1 MALPDRPFTDADADW
16 LRDSF
21 RAAYARFFGR
31 AIDGLDGL
39 EIEIV
44 TFSVKAQDTRP
55 APDPHQITLGQTGK
69 YNGISREVFDPAQG
83 RMVASSIIERA
94 DLPPGAR
101 VSGPAIITERET
113 STVVT
118 SPFDV
123 VMQSDGSL
131 LLTRKEA
138 RT

>member
-1 MALPDRPFTDADADW
+1 
-16 LRDSF
+16 
-21 RAAYARFFGR
+21 
-31 AIDGLDGL
+31 
-39 EIEIV
+39 
-44 TFSVKAQDTRP
+44 
-55 APDPHQITLGQTGK
+55 
-69 YNGISREVFDPAQG
+69 
-83 RMVASSIIERA
+83 MVASSIIARA
-94 DLPPGAR
+94 DLAPGAR

-138 RT
+138 RP